1 MKAKL
6 TEADYK
12 VKTVPISAVSK
23 AYTADEVKSM
33 CKKAGIV
40 YQAGDEANVV
50 TFEASNQTPD
60 REGDIILMSGGDFT
74 DFKKNPVFQW
84 VHELYEKPIGA
95 VIDLTIDKADKK
107 NPRLLATVVFQQVT
121 QEAREL
127 CELVKLGYIKAV
139 SIGFR
144 NKRGGIKFPSESER
158 DGLGMIPGGVIHT
171 AWDMI
176 ELSLCPVGM
185 NQDALRVR
193 SISSKTIALLKG
205 IPDATIPQEDDLDMK
220 PEEVKKALADGLAEA
235 VPAFASALA
244 TEIKKAMTTPPAEPE
259 KKPEEGKDKGQPPAP
274 VAKTWTAFELAHPE
288 IYGRPE
294 LSPLEALNAK
304 MAGVG

>member
-1 MKAKL
+1 MKAQL
-6 TEADYK
+6 TESDYK
-12 VKTVPISAVSK
+12 VKTVPISAVEKSYTTEQIK
-23 AYTADEVKSM
+23 AM

-40 YQAGDEANVV
+40 YQAGDEANVA

-74 DFKKNPVFQW
+74 DYKKNPVFQW
-84 VHELYEKPIGA
+84 VHELWTKPIGA
-95 VIDLTIDKADKK
+95 VIDLTIDKSDKQ

-158 DGLGMIPGGVIHT
+158 DAMGMIPGGVVHT

-205 IPDATIPQEDDLDMK
+205 VPDATIPEEDEIDMK
-220 PEEVKKALADGLAEA
+220 PEEVKKLVSDGIADAA
-235 VPAFASALA
+235 PAFATALA
-244 TEIKKAMTTPPAEPE
+244 GEFKKLFAPA
-259 KKPEEGKDKGQPPAP
+259 PPAP
-274 VAKTWTAFELAHPE
+274 DPREEGLPAAQAKVWTPFMLSHPE

-294 LSPLEALNAK
+294 VSALEALNAK
-304 MAGVG
+304 LAGGV